1 MPGRASPGGGCV
13 MSEAEETA
21 RHDALRTAAEAGW
34 TDIDEGRCRD
44 IEPAELE
51 SFIRSLGTRTS
62 KGAQHSR

>member
-1 MPGRASPGGGCV
+1 